1 MKTIISNHIYSNRDT
16 ISERE
21 IQREEKKKI
30 LQKFW
35 LKHSHFGLNL
45 NYLSA
50 LRIYIKIIILKKTT
64 ENEQFK

>member
-21 IQREEKKKI
+21 IQREEKKI

-50 LRIYIKIIILKKTT
+50 LRIYTKIII
-64 ENEQFK
+64 